1 MDNISQRRHFSAR
14 VPLDTQSLQEL
25 NDYFVDL
32 CWDPDYKEPTPAEVC
47 EEIQAPE
54 ISERH
59 VWMCLQY
66 LKKTAT
72 GPDMI
77 PYWIWKIHA
86 EIFAPIY
93 I

>member
-1 MDNISQRRHFSAR
+1 MHNLSQRRHSSAK
-14 VPLDTQSLQEL
+14 VYLDTQSLQEL
-25 NDYFVDL
+25 NDYFADF

-66 LKKTAT
+66 LKILAGVFQWNTSKCK
-72 GPDMI
+72 
-77 PYWIWKIHA
+77 WSR
-86 EIFAPIY
+86 FQR
-93 I
+93 